1 MLALVTQDISEMIL
15 KKYVSS
21 ASLHVRAV
29 RTQLILAQHVNRA
42 IIYTKELA
50 DKVALKTTS

>member
-1 MLALVTQDISEMIL
+1 MIL

-21 ASLHVRAV
+21 ASLRVRAV
-29 RTQLILAQHVNRA
+29 RTQLILAQHVSRA

-50 DKVALKTTS
+50 DKVALKTIS

>member
-21 ASLHVRAV
+21 ASLRVRAV
-29 RTQLILAQHVNRA
+29 RTQLILAQHVSRA
-42 IIYTKELA
+42 TIYTKELA
-50 DKVALKTTS
+50 DKVALKIIS